1 MPVTNWF
8 QGSADVMDFS
18 KFVESYDERET
29 NRRRHF
35 NVQKKTKVK
44 NSTVTYDAK
53 SLVNVCIYIYRSS
66 LMPRIAYDNN

>member
-44 NSTVTYDAK
+44 NSTVT
-53 SLVNVCIYIYRSS
+53 
-66 LMPRIAYDNN
+66 